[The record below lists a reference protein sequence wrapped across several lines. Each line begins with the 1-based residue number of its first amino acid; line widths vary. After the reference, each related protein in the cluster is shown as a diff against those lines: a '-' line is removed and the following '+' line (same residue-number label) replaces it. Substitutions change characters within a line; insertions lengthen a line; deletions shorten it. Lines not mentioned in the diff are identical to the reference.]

1 MVNASDRHP
10 RYFAVIVAAGKGTR
24 FGADVPKQFLP
35 LCGKPVLCRSIDAF
49 RACPDT
55 EVVLVLSD
63 TGRDMWLD
71 LCRLHCIDSPRIVI
85 GGDSRSESVHNALRA
100 IAPELTTESVVMVHD
115 GARPMLTPGFISR
128 IAREF
133 DRPDVDSA
141 VPVMPL
147 TESLCM
153 ADGDAAVRPVDRSLY
168 RSVQTPQ
175 AFRAIPLLEAY
186 DALDGSVM
194 SDDASI
200 FAAYTGRPVHTV
212 AGLENNI
219 KITHPRDLDIAG
231 VLLRH

>member
-168 RSVQTPQ
+168 RSVQTPRPSGPSVSSKPMTRSTAASCRTMPRYSPHIPAARSTPSQ
-175 AFRAIPLLEAY
+175 ALRTISRSL
-186 DALDGSVM
+186 
-194 SDDASI
+194 
-200 FAAYTGRPVHTV
+200 
-212 AGLENNI
+212 
-219 KITHPRDLDIAG
+219 THATST
-231 VLLRH
+231 